1 MSKRLS
7 YKVVLEPCD
16 EGGFTV
22 YVASLPGSVSQGDTY
37 HEALEN
43 IKEAIRGWIQVSR
56 EYGDDVP
63 PSDVIYE
70 SVEIEA

>member
-1 MSKRLS
+1 MSRKLS
-7 YKVVLEPCD
+7 YRVVMEPAD

-22 YVASLPGSVSQGDTY
+22 YVPSLPGCISQGDTY
-37 HEALEN
+37 HEALDN
-43 IKEAIRGWIQVSR
+43 IKEAIREWIRVSR

>member
-1 MSKRLS
+1 MSQKLS
-7 YKVVLEPCD
+7 YRVVMEPSD

-22 YVASLPGSVSQGDTY
+22 YVPSLPGCISQGDTY
-37 HEALEN
+37 HEALGN